1 MELFSPAKREFPGSF
16 PEPENGIPSH
26 DTFSLVLG
34 KPAPEAFGQ
43 WFVGFMAQFAEGV
56 QGVVAVD
63 GKTLRRSY
71 DRAPGRSALHL
82 INAWA
87 EEQRPVLGQPALDDR
102 SNEVTALPKLLERLT
117 LRDKAVAAD
126 ARRYQRRIAQQV
138 IEQGGDYALA
148 LKGNQGSWHD
158 DVKLFLDDPAA
169 PVAQTTR
176 VGKGPGRIATRIASV
191 SDAVARLQELHDWP
205 GLRAVGKVT
214 AIRRKDGDGSEAT
227 RCYLLSQPFLPE
239 RCNEHRAGSLGH

>member
-1 MELFSPAKREFPGSF
+1 MGEGRDAMPELADVFADLEDPRAVNARLHSLHDILVIALCTVVCGGRTGTDMELFGPAKREFPGSF

-26 DTFSLVLG
+26 DTFYRVLG
-34 KPAPEAFGQ
+34 KPDPEAFGQ

-56 QGVVAVD
+56 QGVVTVD

-87 EEQRPVLGQPALDDR
+87 EEQRPVLGQPAVDDR
-102 SNEVTALPKLLERLT
+102 SNEVTALPKLLEMLT

-126 ARRYQRRIAQQV
+126 ARRCQRRIAQQV

-158 DVKLFLDDPAA
+158 DVKLFLDDPAV

-191 SDAVARLQELHDWP
+191 SDAVA
-205 GLRAVGKVT
+205 
-214 AIRRKDGDGSEAT
+214 
-227 RCYLLSQPFLPE
+227 
-239 RCNEHRAGSLGH
+239 